1 MPLKKNLAL
10 GLMSGTSADGL
21 TICLFDAGAKK
32 ALHFKTYPY
41 SKQLQNKILDA
52 VNMQTPA
59 LSALNFELGRI
70 YAEKAQKFLQEFKI
84 NKNDIAVIGS
94 HGQTVW
100 HAPGGA
106 SLTPEAKIPNTLQIG
121 EAAFLAQALKIP
133 VVHNFRPRDMAAGG
147 SGAPLMPAFDDF
159 LYGDC
164 APRMLL
170 NIGGISNIALA
181 GRGIKTFGFDIGPG
195 NALIDCAVNILSR
208 GRLNYDKGG
217 AHGAKHAPD
226 IKKAQSLLKFFVK
239 NRPPKSLERSA
250 FGKDFIN
257 KNFPALKEAD
267 IATVTYLTALIIAGS
282 IKKFILNK
290 YNPKILEISGGGVY
304 NKTLLKFLAEELN
317 GIKITRGCEPTPM
330 AKEAAAFAW
339 FALQTIDGKPS
350 NCPAA
355 TGAKEK
361 IILGSVILP

>member
-41 SKQLQNKILDA
+41 SQKLQNKILDA

-59 LSALNFELGRI
+59 LSALNFEMGRM
-70 YAEKAQKFLQEFKI
+70 YAEKAQKFIREFKI
-84 NKNDIAVIGS
+84 NKNNLAVIGS

-100 HAPGGA
+100 HAPA
-106 SLTPEAKIPNTLQIG
+106 AKIPNTLQIG
-121 EAAFLAQALKIP
+121 EAAFLAQVLKIP

-147 SGAPLMPAFDDF
+147 LGAPLMPAFDDF
-159 LYGDC
+159 LYNAA

-195 NALIDCAVNILSR
+195 NALIDAAINIFSK
-208 GRLNYDKGG
+208 GRLNYDKDG
-217 AHGAKHAPD
+217 AIAAKHAPD
-226 IKKAQSLLKFFVK
+226 IKRAQSLLKLFIK

-267 IATVTYLTALIIAGS
+267 IAAITYLTARIIAGS
-282 IKKFILNK
+282 VKKFILNK
-290 YNPKILEISGGGVY
+290 YNPKVLEISGGGVY
-304 NKTLLKFLAEELN
+304 NKTLLKFLEAELK
-317 GIKITRGCEPTPM
+317 GIKIIRGAQLPPM

-339 FALQTIDGKPS
+339 FALQTINGKPS

-355 TGAKEK
+355 TGVKEK